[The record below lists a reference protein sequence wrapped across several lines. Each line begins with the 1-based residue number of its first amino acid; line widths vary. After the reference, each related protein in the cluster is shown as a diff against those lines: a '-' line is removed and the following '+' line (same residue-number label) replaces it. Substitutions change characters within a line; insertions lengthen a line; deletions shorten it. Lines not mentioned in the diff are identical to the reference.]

1 MLFSLALSTLA
12 ATGLCVD
19 GVIRVD
25 VSKVAV
31 DKTELH
37 ELRARGGAT
46 DLTDVLANQ
55 RYFYTANVE
64 IGSPAQQISLLLD
77 TGSSDTWVFGP
88 QTSGSRAKTTR
99 FDSSASKTYKSN
111 NTQWSIQYGIGKASG
126 TWGTDS
132 LKIGGAQVQSLSI
145 GVATKVSQINQGIV
159 GIGRPD
165 AEATVKNG
173 FMYQNLPLRLQAEG
187 LIKKAAYSLYM
198 NDLNSKDGTIL
209 FGGVDHSRYVGGLAV
224 LPITHPH
231 HLGVTL
237 QGMKCVGSRSKDQ
250 LLSKPQTAVLDS
262 GTSLSYFDSGTVGA
276 MQVAFNA
283 NPSFAIGMKY
293 YCDCNVTKSLALE
306 FGPVT
311 INVPAY
317 QFLWP
322 ISQFVNPML
331 ATVVFPQNS
340 CYFGIESSNDGF
352 VLMGDNLLR
361 SMYLVYDITDKQIA
375 IAQAAL
381 GNNGAAPQVEAIVSN
396 IIPGT
401 HQGY

>member
-12 ATGLCVD
+12 ATGLCVE

-31 DKTELH
+31 DTTELH
-37 ELRARGGAT
+37 NLRARGVVE

-64 IGSPAQQISLLLD
+64 IGSPPQQIPLLLD

-88 QTSGSRAKTTR
+88 QTSGRVKTSR
-99 FDSSASKTYKSN
+99 FDSSASKTFKPNGTSW
-111 NTQWSIQYGIGKASG
+111 TIQYGIGHASG
-126 TWGTDS
+126 IWGTDS
-132 LKIGGAQVQSLSI
+132 FKIGGASVKSLSI
-145 GVATKVSQINQGIV
+145 GVATKVTQINQGII

-165 AEATVKNG
+165 AEATIKNG
-173 FMYQNLPLRLQAEG
+173 YMYQNLPLRLQAEG

-224 LPITHPH
+224 LPITHPR

-237 QGMKCVGSRSKDQ
+237 KGMKCVGGRSKDQ
-250 LLSKPQTAVLDS
+250 LLSKSQTAVLDS

-293 YCDCNVTKSLALE
+293 YCDCNITKSLALD
-306 FGPVT
+306 FGPIT

-322 ISQFVNPML
+322 ITQFVNPLL
-331 ATVVFPQNS
+331 ATVVFPQNT
-340 CYFGIESSNDGF
+340 CYFGIESGNDGF
-352 VLMGDNLLR
+352 ALLGDNFLR

-375 IAQAAL
+375 LGQAAL
-381 GNNGAAPQVEAIVSN
+381 GNNAAAPQIEAIDSN

>member
-12 ATGLCVD
+12 ATGLCVE

-31 DKTELH
+31 DTTELH
-37 ELRARGGAT
+37 NLRARGVVE

-64 IGSPAQQISLLLD
+64 IGSPPQQIPLLLD

-88 QTSGSRAKTTR
+88 QTSGRVKTSR
-99 FDSSASKTYKSN
+99 FDSSASKTFKPNGTS
-111 NTQWSIQYGIGKASG
+111 WSIQYGIGRASG
-126 TWGTDS
+126 IWGTDS
-132 LKIGGAQVQSLSI
+132 FKIGGASVKSLSI
-145 GVATKVSQINQGIV
+145 GVATKVSQINQGII

-165 AEATVKNG
+165 AEATIKNG
-173 FMYQNLPLRLQAEG
+173 YMYQNLPLRLQAEG

-224 LPITHPH
+224 LPITHPR

-237 QGMKCVGSRSKDQ
+237 KGMKCVGGRSKDQ
-250 LLSKPQTAVLDS
+250 LLSKSQTAVLDS

-293 YCDCNVTKSLALE
+293 YCDCNITKSLALD
-306 FGPVT
+306 FGPIT

-322 ISQFVNPML
+322 ITQFVNPLL
-331 ATVVFPQNS
+331 ATVVFPQNT
-340 CYFGIESSNDGF
+340 CYFGIESGNDGF
-352 VLMGDNLLR
+352 ALLGDNFLR

-375 IAQAAL
+375 LGQAAL
-381 GNNGAAPQVEAIVSN
+381 GNNAAAPQIEAIDSN